1 MPHKISLLIR
11 ADIDLDAIELIATGC
26 LTEQTA
32 PVLLEQI
39 ARARMLDPESPIRV
53 DLTGARHIDPSA
65 AARVRARTSAPDP
78 LGHRRTPLRL
88 ELPDELPVC
97 PLGHAPAIAS

>member
-1 MPHKISLLIR
+1 MPDRSNPLPAEAPGRARKTRALPPRSHRPPRSATTCPPTGRRRPGPHRRGPVSEGPPMPHKISLLIR

-39 ARARMLDPESPIRV
+39 ARAR
-53 DLTGARHIDPSA
+53 
-65 AARVRARTSAPDP
+65 
-78 LGHRRTPLRL
+78 
-88 ELPDELPVC
+88 
-97 PLGHAPAIAS
+97 